1 MINKENNFPIKYAVM
16 PLYKQDGWDAFGYST
31 YDLAYYLPMPCY
43 LIKESKVY
51 QADGSD
57 KMEYE
62 VVFFTEKDEY
72 HFLKNDQQIP
82 EFNFNSQCTNSTIVK
97 SIYEDYES
105 AKAAVKLEHLNEDY
119 IIHGA
124 LLLHGEEFL
133 KKTKENEEELKSRYE
148 FIEKEI
154 LPKQKSKQKVLK

>member
-1 MINKENNFPIKYAVM
+1 MVYNENDFPIKYAVM

-62 VVFFTEKDEY
+62 VVFFTKKDEY
-72 HFLKNDQQIP
+72 HFLKNEQQIP
-82 EFNFNSQCTNSTIVK
+82 EFNFNSQCTNSNIVK

-105 AKAAVKLEHLNEDY
+105 AKEAVMTKDEYYPHLLVALPLEKLKEKKNE
-119 IIHGA
+119 IIT
-124 LLLHGEEFL
+124 EIE
-133 KKTKENEEELKSRYE
+133 SRYE
-148 FIEKEI
+148 FIENEI
-154 LPKQKSKQKVLK
+154 LPKQNSKQKILK